1 MSMLREFKEFAL
13 KGNVVD
19 MAVGIII
26 GAAFTTVVKSL
37 VDDVIMP
44 PLGMLSGGL
53 DFSNQFWVIRAGD
66 PPVPYATPAEA
77 AAAGAT
83 ALRYGQLLNSIVSFT
98 LVAAA
103 LFSIVRWINRLRRP
117 DAPPAPGTKPCPFCT
132 SEIAIKAIRCPQCTS
147 MLDEKA
153 EDASAASPAS

>member
-1 MSMLREFKEFAL
+1 VAILREFKEFAL

-37 VDDVIMP
+37 VDDVLMP
-44 PLGMLSGGL
+44 PLGVLAGGL
-53 DFSNQFWVIRAGD
+53 DFSNQFWVLRVGD
-66 PPVPYATPAEA
+66 PIGPYATPAEA

-83 ALRYGQLLNSIVSFT
+83 VLRYGQLINATVSFT

-103 LFSIVRWINRLRRP
+103 LFAIVRWINHLRRP
-117 DAPPAPGTKPCPFCT
+117 DTPPAPGTKPCPYCT
-132 SEIAIKAIRCPQCTS
+132 SQIAIAAVRCPQCTS
-147 MLDEKA
+147 MLDDG
-153 EDASAASPAS
+153 DAAPSSAS